1 MYSVFNYI
9 FNIINVYYKWNIIIL
24 IILYLLLGLFCLLK
38 DNKGIKIIYFL
49 FLFVILFL
57 RKGEGNYNFNFYIYK
72 WLQNINN
79 KIIFINV
86 IGNILL
92 FIPMGIINKNILTS
106 LFIIILIELL
116 QLILNKGIFDIV
128 DIFLN
133 MIGVFIGIIGVMIW
147 KKIKKIKKTKI

>member
-1 MYSVFNYI
+1 MYSIFNYI

-106 LFIIILIELL
+106 LSIIVLIELL

-147 KKIKKIKKTKI
+147 KKIKKIKKMKI